1 MKENI
6 EECRQKRK
14 KVVVLDAP
22 LLFEAGLERICTV
35 TLAVLAPRE
44 QRLQRVMAR
53 DSITREEAEKGCLPS
68 SRINIIRTGRITCWS
83 IRRPAARFITKP
95 GDFYSVSGRS
105 TMSKTAKR
113 DCWHCCCWPFWL
125 LRRQVPIFL
134 FFFMKQAYPLKY
146 RDIIETQ
153 AEKYSID
160 PAFLYGMIRTESNF
174 NPDAE
179 SSAGARGLMQIMPAT
194 FDWLQTHKGTE
205 PKLDASALYDPQVN
219 VEYGVYFLSIL
230 WEEYDDETVIL
241 SAYNAGMGNVDQ
253 WLSEEEH
260 SSDGV
265 TLHDIP
271 YGETEQ
277 YVKNVLESQEMYRRL
292 YGEEF
297 KNWR

>member
-1 MKENI
+1 MGSEMCI
-6 EECRQKRK
+6 
-14 KVVVLDAP
+14 
-22 LLFEAGLERICTV
+22 
-35 TLAVLAPRE
+35 
-44 QRLQRVMAR
+44 R
-53 DSITREEAEKGCLPS
+53 DR
-68 SRINIIRTGRITCWS
+68 
-83 IRRPAARFITKP
+83 
-95 GDFYSVSGRS
+95 
-105 TMSKTAKR
+105 
-113 DCWHCCCWPFWL
+113 
-125 LRRQVPIFL
+125 
-134 FFFMKQAYPLKY
+134 
-146 RDIIETQ
+146 
-153 AEKYSID
+153 
-160 PAFLYGMIRTESNF
+160 
-174 NPDAE
+174 
-179 SSAGARGLMQIMPAT
+179 IMPAT

>member
-1 MKENI
+1 
-6 EECRQKRK
+6 
-14 KVVVLDAP
+14 
-22 LLFEAGLERICTV
+22 
-35 TLAVLAPRE
+35 
-44 QRLQRVMAR
+44 
-53 DSITREEAEKGCLPS
+53 
-68 SRINIIRTGRITCWS
+68 
-83 IRRPAARFITKP
+83 
-95 GDFYSVSGRS
+95 
-105 TMSKTAKR
+105 MSKTAKKG
-113 DCWHCCCWPFWL
+113 L
-125 LRRQVPIFL
+125 LALLLLAVLAAAAAGAYFSYS
-134 FFFMKQAYPLKY
+134 FFMKQAYPLKY

-179 SSAGARGLMQIMPAT
+179 SAAGARGLMQIMPAT

-260 SSDGV
+260 CSDGV

>member
-1 MKENI
+1 M
-6 EECRQKRK
+6 
-14 KVVVLDAP
+14 
-22 LLFEAGLERICTV
+22 
-35 TLAVLAPRE
+35 
-44 QRLQRVMAR
+44 
-53 DSITREEAEKGCLPS
+53 
-68 SRINIIRTGRITCWS
+68 
-83 IRRPAARFITKP
+83 
-95 GDFYSVSGRS
+95 
-105 TMSKTAKR
+105 
-113 DCWHCCCWPFWL
+113 
-125 LRRQVPIFL
+125 
-134 FFFMKQAYPLKY
+134 
-146 RDIIETQ
+146 
-153 AEKYSID
+153 
-160 PAFLYGMIRTESNF
+160 
-174 NPDAE
+174 
-179 SSAGARGLMQIMPAT
+179 
-194 FDWLQTHKGTE
+194 
-205 PKLDASALYDPQVN
+205 YDPQVN